1 MVFDFISVVGFIIKV
16 RLYNFLMLKLSMCM
30 FQNQARIPG
39 TQVEF
44 NPVLHSAEAVM

>member
-1 MVFDFISVVGFIIKV
+1 MIFDLVGVVGFSIKV
-16 RLYNFLMLKLSMCM
+16 GLHSFLMLKLSMCM

>member
-1 MVFDFISVVGFIIKV
+1 MVFDLIGVVGFIIKV
-16 RLYNFLMLKLSMCM
+16 RLHSLLMLKLSMCM